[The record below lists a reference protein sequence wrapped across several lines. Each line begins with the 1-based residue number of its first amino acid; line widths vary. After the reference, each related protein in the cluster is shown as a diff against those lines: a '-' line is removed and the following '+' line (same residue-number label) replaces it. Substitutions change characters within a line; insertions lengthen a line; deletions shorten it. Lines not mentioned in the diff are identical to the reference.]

1 MVDYHWSDPY
11 PFPSIAGVDPGE
23 GYSPAARPPPPP
35 PPPPFNIKMCRLRFP
50 AVINTIW
57 CHRVIN

>member
-23 GYSPAARPPPPP
+23 GYS